1 MKLLCFKCD
10 KEVEIKTSFK
20 IMRNGTEHIEARCLQ
35 CNKFLKYLPQKKDV
49 ILTFG
54 KHKGK
59 KLTEIIEKY
68 PDYTKWL
75 KNKGIMEL
83 KIKRFELLKKLRKES
98 NPISQIE
105 IKLEIDKLEENM
117 C

>member
-1 MKLLCFKCD
+1 MKLDCYTCKM
-10 KEVEIKTSFK
+10 EIEPKTSFK
-20 IMRNGTEHIEARCLQ
+20 IMRNGTEHIEARCPK
-35 CNKFLKYLPQKKDV
+35 CNRFLKYLPQKKDTIV
-49 ILTFG
+49 NFG
-54 KHKGK
+54 KYKGL

-68 PDYTKWL
+68 PDYAEWL

-105 IKLEIDKLEENM
+105 IKLKIDKLEENM